1 MVRYQVKIQHGD
13 VNQMLSG
20 EQKQRLRQLPSV
32 HRLLQDERLR
42 QWSEMTSP
50 RWVSDGVSQ
59 YLDNLRRQLL
69 EGQAIAI
76 PSEDQLIEEIIRD
89 LKKRS
94 RANFRRVIN
103 GTGVVL
109 HTNLG
114 RARIAEAACRA
125 MLEVAKH
132 FNNLEYNLEEG
143 RRGSRYE
150 HVEALLCQ
158 LTGAEAALVVNNNAA
173 AVFLVLR
180 ELARGKEVIVSRGEL
195 VEIGGSFRISEIMLE
210 SGARL
215 VEVGT
220 TNKTHPE
227 DYLKHITAETALL
240 MKVHQSNFKTIGF
253 TAEVDAAELVQMG
266 REHQIPVYLDLGS
279 GVLFDLRLY
288 GIGDEP
294 TVQEV
299 VSKGVDLVSFSGD
312 KLLGGPQAGIIV
324 GRKPL
329 IDRLKKNQLNRALRV
344 DKFTLAALEATLR
357 LYMFP
362 EQAKQ
367 AIPTLHMILT
377 PLEVL
382 REKAESLQKLL
393 EPLAGLA
400 EIGIE
405 KGNSEVGGGSLP
417 GVTLPTWLVWI
428 KPRAMSLPE
437 LEKSLRTGQPPVIGR
452 LWRERFW
459 LDMRTIEADEIA
471 DCADSLKQALQSDK
485 GLSHRSSD

>member
-1 MVRYQVKIQHGD
+1 
-13 VNQMLSG
+13 MLSS

-32 HRLLQDERLR
+32 NRLLQDERLR
-42 QWSEMTSP
+42 QWSEKTSHQ
-50 RWVSDGVSQ
+50 WVSNGVSH
-59 YLDNLRRQLL
+59 YLDKLRRQLL

-76 PSEDQLIEEIIRD
+76 PSEDQLIEEIIQD
-89 LKKRS
+89 LQKRR
-94 RANFRRVIN
+94 RANLRRVIN

-114 RARIAEAACRA
+114 RARIAEAACQA

-195 VEIGGSFRISEIMLE
+195 VEIGGSFRISEIMSE

-220 TNKTHPE
+220 TNKTHPQ
-227 DYLKHITAETALL
+227 DYIKHITAETALL

-253 TAEVDAAELVQMG
+253 TAEVDVTQLVQIG
-266 REHQIPVYLDLGS
+266 WEHQIPVYVDLGS
-279 GVLFDLRLY
+279 GVMFDLRLY

-299 VSKGVDLVSFSGD
+299 VSKGADLVSFSGD

-357 LYMFP
+357 LYLFP

-367 AIPTLHMILT
+367 AIPTLQMILT

-382 REKAESLQKLL
+382 REKAESLRQRLL

-400 EIGIE
+400 DIGIE
-405 KGNSEVGGGSLP
+405 QGSSEVGGGSLP

-428 KPRAMSLPE
+428 KPLTISLSE
-437 LEKSLRTGQPPVIGR
+437 LEKSLRTGHPPVIGR

-459 LDMRTIEADEIA
+459 LDVRTIEAYEIA
-471 DCADSLKQALQSDK
+471 DCADSLKKALQKDK
-485 GLSHRSSD
+485 GLSPQCCD